1 MRSRLSRY
9 FKDNVVAFLA
19 LFVALGGTSAYA
31 ANTVFS
37 TDIVDGEVKSVDIGN
52 GEVNS
57 ADVKDQS
64 LTTFDVSTFLGADVV
79 DGTLTGADIGDGTL
93 KDEDIAKGTFV
104 NFVAS
109 IGTIAAQSCDGRIV
123 TGVDA
128 QGDHLLLTP
137 DQNTSSLFLAYSIG
151 YQPGGSNA
159 ILRVCNPTTAAIDDG
174 TTNFNLLVFEAQ

>member
-1 MRSRLSRY
+1 M
-9 FKDNVVAFLA
+9 VGFLA
-19 LFVALGGTSAYA
+19 LFVALGGTGAYA

-52 GEVNS
+52 NEIGS
-57 ADVKDQS
+57 ADVKDGT
-64 LTTFDVSTFLGADVV
+64 LNTFDVHSFLGIDVV
-79 DGTLTGADIGDGTL
+79 DGSLTGADIGDGTL

-104 NFVAS
+104 NFAAS
-109 IGTIAAQSCDGRIV
+109 IGSIAAQSCDGRIV

-137 DQNTSSLFLAYSIG
+137 DQNTASLFLTYNIG

-174 TTNFNLLVFEAQ
+174 NTNFNLLVIDAQ